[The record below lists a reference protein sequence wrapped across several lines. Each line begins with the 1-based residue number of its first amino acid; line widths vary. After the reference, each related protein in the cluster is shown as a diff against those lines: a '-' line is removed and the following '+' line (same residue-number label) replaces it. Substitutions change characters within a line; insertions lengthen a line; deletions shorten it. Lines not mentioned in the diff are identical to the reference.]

1 MCGTQEK
8 IKMAHRACDGMEYFS
23 DVRNKGEK
31 VNLNA
36 R

>member
-8 IKMAHRACDGMEYFS
+8 FKMAHRAGDGMKYYS
-23 DVRNKGEK
+23 DGRNKGEK